1 MCLMQLFWINKS
13 MNLYKYKP
21 PPSALFQKPLFT
33 KCILPMISEISAPN
47 WCISATTSNIKSKI
61 SWICL
66 ARIPYLQIKV
76 NHDNQQNNKYPRHFC
91 SFINTQPSHHY
102 KLTLEHH
109 KFSIVITYPITKDYD
124 LFFID
129 SEKSYSIVWQLQF
142 IYVFVHQTESTK
154 LLLSLWVVKH

>member
-109 KFSIVITYPITKDYD
+109 KFSIVITYPITKRLWPILHRFRKK
-124 LFFID
+124 LFNCLAIAFYLCFCPPD
-129 SEKSYSIVWQLQF
+129 RVN
-142 IYVFVHQTESTK
+142 QTIIEFMSC
-154 LLLSLWVVKH
+154 